1 MKIKFLKDF
10 GDFKE
15 GQVYDL
21 PPAEADEHLEAGG
34 RAEKF
39 YDVKES
45 EPVKPVKK
53 SK

>member
-21 PPAEADEHLEAGG
+21 PEEEAEDHLQAGG
-34 RAEKF
+34 RA
-39 YDVKES
+39 VKDGE
-45 EPVKPVKK
+45 EPKPKPVKPVKK